1 MTEIQP
7 AQGQSKGK
15 SIACMACG
23 IASIVLCECYGF
35 GLIPAIVSLVLGSQ
49 CKKEGVQNTFTKV
62 GKITGIIGLILS
74 IVVGAIMIILV
85 AVGAAAAAASGYSY

>member
-1 MTEIQP
+1 MAENTP
-7 AQGQSKGK
+7 VQGQSKGK

-23 IASIVLCECYGF
+23 IASIVLSWTYGC

-49 CKKEGVQNTFTKV
+49 CAKEGVQNTFTKV

-74 IVVGAIMIILV
+74 IILGIVMIIIAAL
-85 AVGAAAAAASGYSY
+85 AAAAGVSSY